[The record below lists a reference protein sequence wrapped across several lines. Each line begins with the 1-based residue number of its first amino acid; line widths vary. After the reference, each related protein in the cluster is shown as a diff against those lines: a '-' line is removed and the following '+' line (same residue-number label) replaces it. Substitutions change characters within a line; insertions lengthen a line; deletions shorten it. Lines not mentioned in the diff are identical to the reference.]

1 MDAIRKLHN
10 RKAFTIVEL
19 VIVIAVIAILATV
32 LAPTFSNIVSKAQD
46 SAAKQ
51 EAKNAYTQYL
61 IEQNGSAPEVMV
73 YKHSTGKVVVL
84 ENGVPVNVYETEAE
98 FFTAYQI
105 AEFAMTAGTLY
116 TTTGEACSNG
126 GNNGENT
133 PDDLTD
139 WSGASAVFVGD
150 SITAA
155 NQYTEK
161 FYYEHLKDSL
171 SFGSVQKQAT
181 SGSCISAKSD
191 YGNGNSPLIGRYQ
204 SIPNGDLIVIFMGT
218 NDFGHATPLGSI
230 TDTSDISFYG
240 ALNIIIPGIQATYPN
255 SQIVMV
261 TPLHRTRTTSSGMTS
276 ASDSTQNK
284 AGATLADYVNAIKDI
299 CNKYDLYIIDLFS
312 EAELDPNN
320 ETVKTTYFNSDGL
333 HPNTAGHE
341 KIAEILGEELRKIP
355 RKESRGDTPETP
367 EYIPDYT
374 LRIGNKFGGENFA
387 NTPNR
392 ACTMKNLYLKAG
404 TIIILKDNDTFNW
417 AISPETSIDS
427 VNENGQYLTSGWDEG
442 AYRVISNDGWYGF
455 TLVQTAKFDLG
466 GADSNNLLD
475 YFVITEQVKMEN
487 GNRFAPN
494 ASTVPTRLSSAIN
507 LYLPAGTVITFKTG
521 TPATHW
527 AISKATIDNPNY
539 QDYKTNGW
547 TSQTSFTV
555 TEAGYYGFVLKNDST
570 ALNSADYDLFDF
582 FVISGYK
589 D

>member
-1 MDAIRKLHN
+1 MAAIRKLHN
-10 RKAFTIVEL
+10 CKAFTIVEL

-32 LAPTFSNIVSKAQD
+32 LVPTFSDIVSKAQD

-84 ENGVPVNVYETEAE
+84 ETGVPVNVYETEAE

-116 TTTGEACSNG
+116 TTTGEACSND

-133 PDDLTD
+133 PDDLPD

-155 NQYTEK
+155 NQYTER

-230 TDTSDISFYG
+230 TDTTDISFYG

-261 TPLHRTRTTSSGMTS
+261 TPLHRTTTTSSGMTS

-355 RKESRGDTPETP
+355 RKESSGDTPETP
-367 EYIPDYT
+367 AYIPDYT
-374 LRIGNKFGGENFA
+374 LRIGNKFGGENFV

-427 VNENGQYLTSGWDEG
+427 VNENGQYLTSGWDKG
-442 AYRVISNDGWYGF
+442 AYRVIPNDGWYGF
-455 TLVQTAKFDLG
+455 TLVQTANFDLG

-487 GNRFAPN
+487 GNRFAPD

-527 AISKATIDNPNY
+527 AISKATINNPNY

-555 TEAGYYGFVLKNDST
+555 TEAGYYGFVLKNAST

-582 FVISGYK
+582 FVISGYN